1 MSLIDTQ
8 VTNEMV
14 IPRIETDI
22 FVGHEA
28 ARFAVGIL
36 AVENEVVANRHE
48 EYLGYLRLRA
58 NVYADQTNIIPK
70 EQVLADGTE
79 RDKDDIR
86 SVHFAVIENLGNS
99 QRVIAAMRLI
109 VKSQKDSRPLPIEG
123 YFPEV
128 FEGAAASEK
137 SIEVSRY
144 ICRHEDPRIQGRLKW
159 PLYKLGLSYAMVND
173 LGPTYAII
181 ETPLERQLGMAGVS
195 THRIAEA
202 KFIEDYNS
210 SNMAVEIDT
219 NKLANAMNLSKEAV
233 VNQALAAKDQMIYFD
248 TQDEQSGLAVA

>member
-1 MSLIDTQ
+1 
-8 VTNEMV
+8 
-14 IPRIETDI
+14 
-22 FVGHEA
+22 
-28 ARFAVGIL
+28 
-36 AVENEVVANRHE
+36 
-48 EYLGYLRLRA
+48 
-58 NVYADQTNIIPK
+58 
-70 EQVLADGTE
+70 
-79 RDKDDIR
+79 
-86 SVHFAVIENLGNS
+86 
-99 QRVIAAMRLI
+99 
-109 VKSQKDSRPLPIEG
+109 
-123 YFPEV
+123 
-128 FEGAAASEK
+128 
-137 SIEVSRY
+137 
-144 ICRHEDPRIQGRLKW
+144 
-159 PLYKLGLSYAMVND
+159 MVND

>member
-14 IPRIETDI
+14 MPRIETDI

-86 SVHFAVIENLGNS
+86 SVHFAVIENLG
-99 QRVIAAMRLI
+99 Q
-109 VKSQKDSRPLPIEG
+109 
-123 YFPEV
+123 
-128 FEGAAASEK
+128 
-137 SIEVSRY
+137 
-144 ICRHEDPRIQGRLKW
+144 
-159 PLYKLGLSYAMVND
+159 
-173 LGPTYAII
+173 
-181 ETPLERQLGMAGVS
+181 
-195 THRIAEA
+195 
-202 KFIEDYNS
+202 
-210 SNMAVEIDT
+210 
-219 NKLANAMNLSKEAV
+219 
-233 VNQALAAKDQMIYFD
+233 
-248 TQDEQSGLAVA
+248 